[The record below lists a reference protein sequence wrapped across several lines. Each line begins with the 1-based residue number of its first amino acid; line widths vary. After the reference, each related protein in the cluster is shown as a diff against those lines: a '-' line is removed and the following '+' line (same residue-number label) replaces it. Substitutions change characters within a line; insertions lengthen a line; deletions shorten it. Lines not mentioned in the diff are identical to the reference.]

1 MENRK
6 SYGYSLPL
14 PISNSQPYASIV
26 YSQFSILN
34 SQFSIVLNYFNYFTE
49 IEETFVRRRGKHLF
63 LSPLDWALI
72 DGWQERGIP
81 LHIVIRSIESVFD
94 VYDQQPP
101 GTRTIKSLFYCREE
115 IEAQYG
121 EWLTSQTG
129 KSQETGDESRE
140 TGLTREAIAAH
151 IESAI
156 AALRANESAGLREDL
171 DRAISRLEELLR
183 DLTDDPET
191 VDKTLGDIEKL
202 IDRSMLANWDKSQL
216 KTLEKEIAGQLRAYK
231 SEMEPDVYKTTFE
244 LMLLKRLREEA
255 NIPRLG
261 LFYL

>member
-1 MENRK
+1 M
-6 SYGYSLPL
+6 
-14 PISNSQPYASIV
+14 
-26 YSQFSILN
+26 
-34 SQFSIVLNYFNYFTE
+34 NYFNYFTE

-129 KSQETGDESRE
+129 KADEKEQTDRPAFSRE
-140 TGLTREAIAAH
+140 VIAAH
-151 IESAI
+151 IDNAI
-156 AALRANESAGLREDL
+156 LLLRANETAGLREDL
-171 DRAISRLEELLR
+171 DRAITRLEELSR
-183 DLTDDPET
+183 DLTDDLET

-202 IDRSMLANWDKSQL
+202 IDRSMLANWDKPHS
-216 KTLEKEIAGQLRAYK
+216 
-231 SEMEPDVYKTTFE
+231 
-244 LMLLKRLREEA
+244 RLSKGDRRPA
-255 NIPRLG
+255 PRVQVRDGTRRLQDH
-261 LFYL
+261 L